1 MSLRP
6 VIPYPGAKWRVW
18 DKIKPLIP
26 RDIKD
31 WREPFLGGASI
42 SLLVANDME
51 FNLERMLV
59 GDLATEVWAFWKGC
73 RDYADEVVYTINN
86 YMKESMPAKLE
97 LERLGKDNESY
108 GTTYNK
114 AIDEAK
120 KFWDWS
126 QSVDCDTLSLPERA
140 ARMYL
145 VAKMSFSGMGDSGTL
160 SIDNFIKFKTDRVKD
175 ILNVQP
181 LLKKMEIR
189 NCSYEETMSDVDSSK
204 TFIFLDPPYISQ
216 EKSGL
221 YGRNGSTHKGFPHKD
236 FAKFVRELDCR
247 WLMTLDDSIKARRL
261 YRGFNIK
268 PFKFS
273 YTLAG
278 KKSEDALAGEEIF
291 IANYDI
297 DENTSYDLMDLL

>member
-1 MSLRP
+1 
-6 VIPYPGAKWRVW
+6 
-18 DKIKPLIP
+18 
-26 RDIKD
+26 
-31 WREPFLGGASI
+31 
-42 SLLVANDME
+42 
-51 FNLERMLV
+51 
-59 GDLATEVWAFWKGC
+59 
-73 RDYADEVVYTINN
+73 
-86 YMKESMPAKLE
+86 
-97 LERLGKDNESY
+97 
-108 GTTYNK
+108 
-114 AIDEAK
+114 
-120 KFWDWS
+120 
-126 QSVDCDTLSLPERA
+126 
-140 ARMYL
+140 
-145 VAKMSFSGMGDSGTL
+145 MGDSGTL

-278 KKSEDALAGEEIF
+278 KKSEDALDGEE
-291 IANYDI
+291 Y
-297 DENTSYDLMDLL
+297 L